1 VIEWLLLVQVLN
13 GLLLPVTLLFMLRL
27 ANDARLMG
35 PLRNTRRLNGVA
47 WTVFVVITLAVLV
60 MLGSQVWGLLKG

>member
-1 VIEWLLLVQVLN
+1 
-13 GLLLPVTLLFMLRL
+13 
-27 ANDARLMG
+27 
-35 PLRNTRRLNGVA
+35 VA